1 MTSNVVPPQQHIFF
15 GHEDDCGAAVGE
27 VEQQP
32 LLERHI
38 SLARGELR
46 RLHLLLFK
54 KVFVRLAC
62 FVGTVIAGVVL
73 ASAVNTTVNTAVNTA
88 VNAAVA
94 VIIHCLCRCLTM
106 PFA

>member
-1 MTSNVVPPQQHIFF
+1 MTSTVVPPQQHIFF
-15 GHEDDCGAAVGE
+15 DHEDDCGAAVGE

-46 RLHLLLFK
+46 RWHLLLFK

-73 ASAVNTTVNTAVNTA
+73 ASAVNTAVNTA

>member
-1 MTSNVVPPQQHIFF
+1 MTSNVVPPQQRIFF

-46 RLHLLLFK
+46 RWHLLLFK

>member
-1 MTSNVVPPQQHIFF
+1 M
-15 GHEDDCGAAVGE
+15 
-27 VEQQP
+27 
-32 LLERHI
+32 LERHI

-73 ASAVNTTVNTAVNTA
+73 ASAVNTAVNTA